1 MSGKGSSAGIPPR
14 LGTDRV
20 AGATL
25 AVAGLA
31 IALEATTFEVAFL
44 TDPVGPKALP
54 LVAAVILVTA
64 GAALLVRPRA
74 SSPWPSAPVL
84 ARMAGATGVFLA
96 YALVLEPAGFVL
108 ATTGTVAALSLLFG
122 ASWPKSVGAAFALS
136 VVLWYLF
143 VWVLGLP
150 LPMGLLWTP

>member
-1 MSGKGSSAGIPPR
+1 VSGQGSSAGTPHR
-14 LGTDRV
+14 HRTDRV
-20 AGATL
+20 AGAAL
-25 AVAGLA
+25 AIAGLA

-54 LVAAVILVTA
+54 LVAAVILFAA
-64 GAALLVRPRA
+64 GGALLLRPRA
-74 SSPWPSAPVL
+74 SSPWPSARVL
-84 ARMAGATGVFLA
+84 GRMASATGVFLA
-96 YALVLEPAGFVL
+96 YALVLEPMGFVL
-108 ATTGTVAALSLLFG
+108 ATTGTMTALSRLFG
-122 ASWPKSVGAAFALS
+122 GSWLKSVVAAFALS

>member
-1 MSGKGSSAGIPPR
+1 MSGQESSAGTPPR
-14 LGTDRV
+14 HGTDRV
-20 AGATL
+20 AGAAL
-25 AVAGLA
+25 AIAGLA

-54 LVAAVILVTA
+54 LVAAVILFAA
-64 GAALLVRPRA
+64 GATLLLRPRA

-84 ARMAGATGVFLA
+84 GRMAGATGVFLA
-96 YALVLEPAGFVL
+96 YALVLEPMGFVL
-108 ATTGTVAALSLLFG
+108 ATTGTMAALSRLFG
-122 ASWPKSVGAAFALS
+122 GAWLKSVVAAFALS